1 MKIKAGEL
9 MNMRTRAERARLNL
23 LGAKPD
29 IGCKTLHLLHI
40 DEELQ
45 EDATDALQEYE
56 DLLNKLIDA
65 AEITI

>member
-29 IGCKTLHLLHI
+29 ISCKTLHLLHI

-45 EDATDALQEYE
+45 DDAGSALQEYE
-56 DLLNKLIDA
+56 DLLTQLINN
-65 AEITI
+65 AELVI